1 MGFNRKVILL
11 KLFLDYFRFQ
21 KPQNPS
27 QSYNVHFGCVDSSD
41 TLNTHFHHNVL
52 VALSVDETITF
63 LTIASDRTVRHHY
76 YTYA

>member
-27 QSYNVHFGCVDSSD
+27 QSYNVHFGRVDSSD
-41 TLNTHFHHNVL
+41 ILTSIFI
-52 VALSVDETITF
+52 IT
-63 LTIASDRTVRHHY
+63 
-76 YTYA
+76 